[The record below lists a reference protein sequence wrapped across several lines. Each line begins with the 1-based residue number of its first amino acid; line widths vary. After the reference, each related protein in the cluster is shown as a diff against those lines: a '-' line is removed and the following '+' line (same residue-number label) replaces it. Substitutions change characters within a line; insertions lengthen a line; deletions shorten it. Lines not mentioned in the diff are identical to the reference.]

1 MNTFLKGLTTF
12 LLLLIFSTPVL
23 SQDAQVSDRIV
34 AIVNDRII
42 LKSDVDTE
50 VQNYLRQAQVEDQNI
65 NFSKEL
71 WYSAL
76 QSMVDNYV
84 LLQKAEIDSVV
95 VSDEQVSRMMDQ
107 RINQLVQQAGS
118 EEALENAFDQ
128 SLVEIRAEFREQFRD
143 QLTAQRV
150 RQTKM
155 QEINITRPEVEEF
168 FNQIP
173 QDQIPMIPEQ
183 VAISQIVTI
192 PSPLDDAREAAYQ
205 KALALRDSVT
215 TDEKNFEEMAR
226 KYSDDQSSA
235 SRGGLIQL
243 LPLDDLVPNY
253 SAAASALEPGEIS
266 EVVETQFGF
275 HVIRLNRRVGD
286 EIETNHIL
294 IRVGEESVDEE
305 AATNKLMALRDSVL
319 NHEKSFADLARRHSD
334 DEQTASLGGKIYNQQ
349 NGARLIPL
357 DQLDPALYRI
367 VLLLDE
373 EGEISE
379 PKSYNPNNPNV
390 NRAFRIVRLDR
401 QVPEH
406 RANLDDDYDRIEQS
420 ALDRKRNRIMRQW
433 IDDLRDEVYVEFKIS
448 VPDDLNAPQMEPG
461 EVNPETEI

>member
-1 MNTFLKGLTTF
+1 MNTFFKGLNTF
-12 LLLLIFSTPVL
+12 LLLLIFSAPLL

-42 LKSDVDTE
+42 LKSDVDEE
-50 VQNYLRQAQVEDQNI
+50 VQNYLRQARVEGQTV
-65 NFSKEL
+65 NFSEDI

-84 LLQKAEIDSVV
+84 LLQKAQIDSVV
-95 VSDEQVSRMMDQ
+95 VSDEQVNRMMDQ
-107 RINQLVQQAGS
+107 RIQQLTRQAGS
-118 EEALENAFDQ
+118 EQALENAFGQ

-150 RQTKM
+150 QQTKI
-155 QEINITRPEVEEF
+155 QEISITRPEVVNF

-173 QDQIPMIPEQ
+173 EDQIPIIPEQ
-183 VAISQIVTI
+183 VAISQIVAI
-192 PSPLDDAREAAYQ
+192 PPPLDDAREAAFQ
-205 KALALRDSVT
+205 EALALRDSVT
-215 TDEKNFEEMAR
+215 TGGKNFEEMAE
-226 KYSDDQSSA
+226 KYSDGPTGP
-235 SRGGLIQL
+235 RGGLL
-243 LPLDDLVPNY
+243 PLMPLDDLVANY

-294 IRVGEESVDEE
+294 IEIGDESLNEE
-305 AATNKLMALRDSVL
+305 AAINKLEALRDSVL
-319 NHEKSFADLARRHSD
+319 NHGESFDDLARRHSE
-334 DEQTASLGGKIYNQQ
+334 DEQTAPLGGKIYDQQ
-349 NGARLIPL
+349 TGARLIPL

-373 EGEISE
+373 EGQISE

-390 NRAFRIVRLDR
+390 NRAFRIVSLDR
-401 QVPEH
+401 NVPEH
-406 RANLDDDYDRIEQS
+406 RANLETDYDRIRQS
-420 ALDRKRNRIMRQW
+420 ALSQKQNRIMRQW
-433 IDDLRDEVYVEFKIS
+433 IDELRNEVYVEFKIP
-448 VPDDLNAPQMEPG
+448 VPDNVSTQAQ
-461 EVNPETEI
+461 I

>member
-1 MNTFLKGLTTF
+1 MNTFFKGLNTF
-12 LLLLIFSTPVL
+12 LLLLIFSAPLL

-42 LKSDVDTE
+42 LKSDVDEE
-50 VQNYLRQAQVEDQNI
+50 VQNYLRQAQVEGQTV
-65 NFSKEL
+65 NFSEEL

-95 VSDEQVSRMMDQ
+95 VSDEQVNRMMDQ
-107 RINQLVQQAGS
+107 RIQQLTRQAGS
-118 EEALENAFDQ
+118 EQALENAFGQ

-150 RQTKM
+150 QQTKI
-155 QEINITRPEVEEF
+155 QEISITRPEVVNF

-173 QDQIPMIPEQ
+173 EEQIPIIPEQ
-183 VAISQIVTI
+183 VAISQIVAI
-192 PSPLDDAREAAYQ
+192 PPPLDDAREAAFQ
-205 KALALRDSVT
+205 EALALRDSVT
-215 TDEKNFEEMAR
+215 TGGKNFEEMAE
-226 KYSDDQSSA
+226 KYSDGPTGP
-235 SRGGLIQL
+235 RGGLL
-243 LPLDDLVPNY
+243 PLMPLDDLVANY

-294 IRVGEESVDEE
+294 IEIGEESLNEE
-305 AATNKLMALRDSVL
+305 AAINKLEALRDSVL
-319 NHEKSFADLARRHSD
+319 NHSESFDDLARRHSED
-334 DEQTASLGGKIYNQQ
+334 DQTAPLGGRIYDQQ
-349 NGARLIPL
+349 TGGRLIPL

-373 EGEISE
+373 EGQISE

-401 QVPEH
+401 NVPEH
-406 RANLDDDYDRIEQS
+406 RANLETDYDRIRQS
-420 ALDRKRNRIMRQW
+420 ALSQKQNRIMRQW
-433 IDDLRDEVYVEFKIS
+433 IDELRNEVYVEFKIP
-448 VPDDLNAPQMEPG
+448 VPDNVSTQAQ
-461 EVNPETEI
+461 I